1 MYGKTIDLQRGG
13 HEAVSKATYCPCPKC
28 NHEVQIA
35 RTKIKSVS
43 DFAGS
48 VCQNCGYIV
57 TYDDVISHAAKVVE
71 GWQRTVQ
78 ARK

>member
-13 HEAVSKATYCPCPKC
+13 HEAVSKATFCPCPKC
-28 NHEVQIA
+28 NHGVQIA
-35 RTKIKSVS
+35 RSKTKSIS

-57 TYDDVISHAAKVVE
+57 THDDVISQAAKIVE
-71 GWQRTVQ
+71 GWQRTIQ